1 MKPVR
6 GRKSLRDI
14 LLENQA
20 ANNFYATMSG
30 VTDVIK
36 GVPQVIK
43 IPDAPKKRIKS
54 DVPRTDLLEK
64 DIQKQILMLLKRHP
78 KVQWVARFNSG
89 TFVSGDRYISSNSQS
104 GMSDILGMLKGGRL
118 FAIECKSRTGR
129 IQPHQQEF
137 LDLINEGGGI
147 AFVARSVEDVII
159 KL

>member
-1 MKPVR
+1 MKQK

-20 ANNFYATMSG
+20 ANNFYQAMLGGETP
-30 VTDVIK
+30 
-36 GVPQVIK
+36 PQVIK

-54 DVPRTDLLEK
+54 DVPRADLLEK

-129 IQPHQQEF
+129 IQPHQQDF
-137 LDLINEGGGI
+137 LDLINEGGGL
-147 AFVARSVEDVII
+147 AFVARSVEDVTIR
-159 KL
+159 L

>member
-1 MKPVR
+1 MKPTR

-20 ANNFYATMSG
+20 ANNFYQAMLGGETP
-30 VTDVIK
+30 
-36 GVPQVIK
+36 PQVIK

-118 FAIECKSRTGR
+118 FAIECKSRTGK
-129 IQPHQQEF
+129 IMPHQQEF
-137 LDLINEGGGI
+137 LDLINGGGGL
-147 AFVARSVEDVII
+147 AFIARSVEDVTVR
-159 KL
+159 L

>member
-20 ANNFYATMSG
+20 ANNLYQAMLGGETP
-30 VTDVIK
+30 
-36 GVPQVIK
+36 PQVIK

-129 IQPHQQEF
+129 IQPHQQDF
-137 LDLINEGGGI
+137 LDLINEGGGL

-159 KL
+159 RL

>member
-1 MKPVR
+1 MKQK

-20 ANNFYATMSG
+20 ANKFYQAMLGGETP
-30 VTDVIK
+30 
-36 GVPQVIK
+36 PQVIK

-118 FAIECKSRTGR
+118 FAIECKSRTGK
-129 IQPHQQEF
+129 IMPHQQDF
-137 LDLINEGGGI
+137 LDLINNGGGL
-147 AFVARSVEDVII
+147 AFVARSVEDVTIR
-159 KL
+159 L

>member
-20 ANNFYATMSG
+20 ANNFYQAMLGGETP
-30 VTDVIK
+30 
-36 GVPQVIK
+36 PQVIK

-118 FAIECKSRTGR
+118 FAIECKSRTGK
-129 IQPHQQEF
+129 IMPHQQEF
-137 LDLINEGGGI
+137 LDLITVGGGL
-147 AFVARSVEDVII
+147 AFVARSVEDVTIR
-159 KL
+159 L

>member
-1 MKPVR
+1 MKQK

-20 ANNFYATMSG
+20 ANNFYQAMLGGETP
-30 VTDVIK
+30 
-36 GVPQVIK
+36 PQVIK
-43 IPDAPKKRIKS
+43 IPDAQKKRIKS

-64 DIQKQILMLLKRHP
+64 YIQKQILMLLKRHP

-129 IQPHQQEF
+129 IQPHQQDF
-137 LDLINEGGGI
+137 LDLINSGGGL
-147 AFVARSVEDVII
+147 AFIARSVEDVII
-159 KL
+159 RL

>member
-1 MKPVR
+1 MKQK

-20 ANNFYATMSG
+20 ANNFYQAMLGGETP
-30 VTDVIK
+30 
-36 GVPQVIK
+36 PQVIK

-129 IQPHQQEF
+129 IMPHQQEF
-137 LDLINEGGGI
+137 LDLINNGGGL
-147 AFVARSVEDVII
+147 AFVARSVEDVTIR
-159 KL
+159 L

>member
-20 ANNFYATMSG
+20 ANNFYQAMLGGETP
-30 VTDVIK
+30 
-36 GVPQVIK
+36 PQVIK

-54 DVPRTDLLEK
+54 DVHRTDLLEK

-129 IQPHQQEF
+129 IQPHQQDF
-137 LDLINEGGGI
+137 LDLINEGGGL
-147 AFVARSVEDVII
+147 AFVARSVEDVTVR
-159 KL
+159 L

>member
-20 ANNFYATMSG
+20 ANNFYQAMLGGETP
-30 VTDVIK
+30 
-36 GVPQVIK
+36 PQVIK

-54 DVPRTDLLEK
+54 DVPRTYLLEK

-118 FAIECKSRTGR
+118 FAIECKSRTGK
-129 IQPHQQEF
+129 IMPHQQDF
-137 LDLINEGGGI
+137 LDLINNGGGL
-147 AFVARSVEDVII
+147 AFVARSVEDVTIR
-159 KL
+159 L

>member
-20 ANNFYATMSG
+20 ANNFYQAMLGGETP
-30 VTDVIK
+30 
-36 GVPQVIK
+36 PQVIK
-43 IPDAPKKRIKS
+43 IHDAPKKRIKS

-129 IQPHQQEF
+129 IQPHQQDF
-137 LDLINEGGGI
+137 LDLINSGGGL
-147 AFVARSVEDVII
+147 AFVARSVEDVTVR
-159 KL
+159 L

>member
-6 GRKSLRDI
+6 GRKSLRDTLI
-14 LLENQA
+14 ANQA
-20 ANNFYATMSG
+20 ANNFYATMAGKPSA
-30 VTDVIK
+30 
-36 GVPQVIK
+36 PQVIK

-129 IQPHQQEF
+129 IQPHQQDF
-137 LDLINEGGGI
+137 LDLINSGGGL
-147 AFVARSVEDVII
+147 AFVARSVEDVTIR
-159 KL
+159 L

>member
-1 MKPVR
+1 MKQK

-20 ANNFYATMSG
+20 ANNFYQAMLGGETP
-30 VTDVIK
+30 
-36 GVPQVIK
+36 PQVIK

-118 FAIECKSRTGR
+118 FAIECKSRTGK
-129 IQPHQQEF
+129 IMPHQQDF
-137 LDLINEGGGI
+137 LDLINSGGGL
-147 AFVARSVEDVII
+147 AFVARSVEDVTIR
-159 KL
+159 L